1 MKTNLSKTLFGAL
14 VCALLSPL
22 ALAGGPRVDLTTRR
36 AIYVTRSKS
45 EIDLKNDKYVAAG
58 GTMTISK
65 SQGEACQ
72 GNKCTFHLGII
83 AIKSGGSGTLSTYGQ
98 YTVQTLGTS
107 GNTILFADSEATK
120 QQVLPVK
127 LAIGKNVVTFAIDP
141 AKKIV
146 ETDETNNSITVT
158 IVVE

>member
-1 MKTNLSKTLFGAL
+1 MKTNSSRTILGAL
-14 VCALLSPL
+14 VCALVSPL

-36 AIYVTRSKS
+36 AIYVTKSPS

-58 GTMTISK
+58 GTITVGR
-65 SQGEACQ
+65 SQGEGCQ
-72 GNKCTFHLGII
+72 ANKCTFHLGII
-83 AIKSGGSGTLSTYGQ
+83 AIKSGDSGALSTYGQ
-98 YTVQTLGTS
+98 YTVQALGTT
-107 GNTILFADSEATK
+107 GNTIVFANSESTK

-127 LAIGKNVVTFAIDP
+127 LAPGKNVVTFAIDP

-146 ETDETNNSITVT
+146 ETDESNNSITVT

>member
-1 MKTNLSKTLFGAL
+1 MTKNLSKAVFGAFVFAL
-14 VCALLSPL
+14 VSPF

-36 AIYVTRSKS
+36 AIYVTSSKS

-58 GTMTISK
+58 GTITIGR
-65 SQGEACQ
+65 SQGEGCQ